1 MANNQPSSICRPCA
15 DSLARIVQ
23 QDGIWPG
30 LTAAGAR
37 MARSMA
43 LEDGEVPTSAAP
55 TLALHQRLSLSHPV
69 SPRQH
74 AHRSRNTM
82 SRLGNYYAR
91 NRRDAKSRQPD
102 SPPPPPA
109 QTTDKTP
116 TKTAPPHPGP
126 FDDWAN
132 RHLAN
137 GGDITTARTTY
148 RRALADH
155 EAGHRSR

>member
-1 MANNQPSSICRPCA
+1 MANNQPSSICRPCT

-43 LEDGEVPTSAAP
+43 LEDGEVPTSASP

-69 SPRQH
+69 SPHQH

-91 NRRDAKSRQPD
+91 NRREAKSRQPD
-102 SPPPPPA
+102 SPPPPA
-109 QTTDKTP
+109 QTP

>member
-1 MANNQPSSICRPCA
+1 
-15 DSLARIVQ
+15 
-23 QDGIWPG
+23 
-30 LTAAGAR
+30 
-37 MARSMA
+37 
-43 LEDGEVPTSAAP
+43 
-55 TLALHQRLSLSHPV
+55 
-69 SPRQH
+69 
-74 AHRSRNTM
+74 M
-82 SRLGNYYAR
+82 SRSGNYYAR
-91 NRRDAKSRQPD
+91 NRHDAKSRQPD
-102 SPPPPPA
+102 SPPPSPPA

-155 EAGHRSR
+155 EAGHRSRYGKRRHGGQSSPDR